1 MSNYNSQILLFPLS
15 SSRTINLS
23 EVIWQHQVSA
33 RGGVIGVALPYIEG
47 IDIAEQLFYNVSIGG
62 LNLSK
67 EELKREIVE
76 LVDKIDN
83 NEILYKILVVIRTHL
98 EILNNKGEE

>member
-1 MSNYNSQILLFPLS
+1 M
-15 SSRTINLS
+15 
-23 EVIWQHQVSA
+23 
-33 RGGVIGVALPYIEG
+33 GGVIGVALPCFFEG
-47 IDIAEQLFYNVSIGG
+47 IDIVEQLFYNVSHRRVK
-62 LNLSK
+62 LSK

-76 LVDKIDN
+76 LVDQIDN